1 MEFIRAKL
9 KIKTKKLLN
18 NPLPH
23 TSNEIWTLTEFKL
36 KYNSSVKKLI
46 LLLLLSLGFIGFS
59 YAGSDDR
66 DQEEFLNEP
75 AEVVEEEAKSLL
87 ESSQGEAKQASEN
100 VDEIKK
106 VIAEI
111 EHQLQEKEINEVS
124 EQEKEGYIES
134 YQGRFIMLSI
144 FILII
149 IAMYFLRRRLSK
161 VRLDED

>member
-1 MEFIRAKL
+1 M
-9 KIKTKKLLN
+9 KK
-18 NPLPH
+18 
-23 TSNEIWTLTEFKL
+23 F
-36 KYNSSVKKLI
+36 I

-59 YAGSDDR
+59 YAGGDDR

-100 VDEIKK
+100 ADEIKK

-111 EHQLQEKEINEVS
+111 EHQLQENEKEINEAS
-124 EQEKEGYIES
+124 EQEKEGYIEL
-134 YQGRFIMLSI
+134 YKGRFIMLSI

-149 IAMYFLRRRLSK
+149 IAMYFLRRQLSK
-161 VRLDED
+161 VRLGED

>member
-1 MEFIRAKL
+1 MIY
-9 KIKTKKLLN
+9 
-18 NPLPH
+18 NP
-23 TSNEIWTLTEFKL
+23 SM
-36 KYNSSVKKLI
+36 KKLI

-59 YAGSDDR
+59 YAGGDDR

-87 ESSQGEAKQASEN
+87 ESSQGEAEAEQASEN
-100 VDEIKK
+100 ADEIKK

-111 EHQLQEKEINEVS
+111 EHQLQENEKEINEAS

-161 VRLDED
+161 VRLGED

>member
-1 MEFIRAKL
+1 M
-9 KIKTKKLLN
+9 KK
-18 NPLPH
+18 
-23 TSNEIWTLTEFKL
+23 F
-36 KYNSSVKKLI
+36 I

-59 YAGSDDR
+59 YAGGDDR
-66 DQEEFLNEP
+66 DQEDFLNEP

-87 ESSQGEAKQASEN
+87 ESSQGEVEQASEN
-100 VDEIKK
+100 ADEIIK

-134 YQGRFIMLSI
+134 YQGRFIMVLI

-149 IAMYFLRRRLSK
+149 IAIYLLRRRLSK
-161 VRLDED
+161 SRLDED

>member
-1 MEFIRAKL
+1 M
-9 KIKTKKLLN
+9 KKLL
-18 NPLPH
+18 
-23 TSNEIWTLTEFKL
+23 
-36 KYNSSVKKLI
+36 

-59 YAGSDDR
+59 YAGADDR

-87 ESSQGEAKQASEN
+87 ESSQGEAEVEQASEN
-100 VDEIKK
+100 ADEIKK

-111 EHQLQEKEINEVS
+111 EHQLQENEKEINEAP

>member
-1 MEFIRAKL
+1 M
-9 KIKTKKLLN
+9 KK
-18 NPLPH
+18 
-23 TSNEIWTLTEFKL
+23 F
-36 KYNSSVKKLI
+36 I
-46 LLLLLSLGFIGFS
+46 LLLLLSLSFICFS
-59 YAGSDDR
+59 YAGGDDR

-87 ESSQGEAKQASEN
+87 ESSQGEAEQTSEN
-100 VDEIKK
+100 ADEIDK

-111 EHQLQEKEINEVS
+111 EHQLQENKKEINESS
-124 EQEKEGYIES
+124 EQDKEGYIEL

>member
-1 MEFIRAKL
+1 M
-9 KIKTKKLLN
+9 
-18 NPLPH
+18 
-23 TSNEIWTLTEFKL
+23 FKL
-36 KYNSSVKKLI
+36 TRNSLVKKLI

-59 YAGSDDR
+59 YAGGDDR

-87 ESSQGEAKQASEN
+87 ESSQGEAKQVSEN
-100 VDEIKK
+100 ADEIKK

-111 EHQLQEKEINEVS
+111 EHQLQENEKEINEAS
-124 EQEKEGYIES
+124 EQEKENYIES

-144 FILII
+144 FVLII
-149 IAMYFLRRRLSK
+149 ISMYFLRRRLSK

>member
-1 MEFIRAKL
+1 M
-9 KIKTKKLLN
+9 
-18 NPLPH
+18 
-23 TSNEIWTLTEFKL
+23 FKL
-36 KYNSSVKKLI
+36 TQNSLVKKLI

-59 YAGSDDR
+59 YAGGDDR

-75 AEVVEEEAKSLL
+75 AEVVEEEDKSLL

-100 VDEIKK
+100 ADEIKK

-111 EHQLQEKEINEVS
+111 ELQLQENEKEINEAS
-124 EQEKEGYIES
+124 EQEKEDYIES

-161 VRLDED
+161 VRLDGD

>member
-1 MEFIRAKL
+1 M
-9 KIKTKKLLN
+9 
-18 NPLPH
+18 
-23 TSNEIWTLTEFKL
+23 FKL
-36 KYNSSVKKLI
+36 TRNSLVKKLI

-59 YAGSDDR
+59 YAGADDR

-100 VDEIKK
+100 ADEIKK
-106 VIAEI
+106 AIAEI
-111 EHQLQEKEINEVS
+111 EQQLQENEKEINEAP

-161 VRLDED
+161 FRLGED

>member
-1 MEFIRAKL
+1 M
-9 KIKTKKLLN
+9 
-18 NPLPH
+18 
-23 TSNEIWTLTEFKL
+23 
-36 KYNSSVKKLI
+36 KKLI

-59 YAGSDDR
+59 YAGGDDR

-87 ESSQGEAKQASEN
+87 ESSQGEVKQVSEN
-100 VDEIKK
+100 ADEIKK

-111 EHQLQEKEINEVS
+111 ELQLQLQENEKEINEAS
-124 EQEKEGYIES
+124 KQEKEGYIEL

-149 IAMYFLRRRLSK
+149 IAMYFLRRWN
-161 VRLDED
+161 EQE

>member
-1 MEFIRAKL
+1 M
-9 KIKTKKLLN
+9 
-18 NPLPH
+18 
-23 TSNEIWTLTEFKL
+23 FKL
-36 KYNSSVKKLI
+36 TQNSLVKKLI

-59 YAGSDDR
+59 YAGGDDR

-75 AEVVEEEAKSLL
+75 TEVAEEEAKSLL
-87 ESSQGEAKQASEN
+87 EPSQGEAKQVSEN
-100 VDEIKK
+100 ADEIKK

-111 EHQLQEKEINEVS
+111 ELQLQLQENEKEINETP
-124 EQEKEGYIES
+124 EQEKEDYIES

-161 VRLDED
+161 VRLDGD

>member
-1 MEFIRAKL
+1 M
-9 KIKTKKLLN
+9 KK
-18 NPLPH
+18 
-23 TSNEIWTLTEFKL
+23 F
-36 KYNSSVKKLI
+36 I

-59 YAGSDDR
+59 YAGADDR

-100 VDEIKK
+100 ADEIKK
-106 VIAEI
+106 VITEI
-111 EHQLQEKEINEVS
+111 EDQLQENEKQINEAP
-124 EQEKEGYIES
+124 EQEKEEYIES
-134 YQGRFIMLSI
+134 NQGGFIMLSI

-161 VRLDED
+161 IRLDKD

>member
-1 MEFIRAKL
+1 M
-9 KIKTKKLLN
+9 KK
-18 NPLPH
+18 
-23 TSNEIWTLTEFKL
+23 F
-36 KYNSSVKKLI
+36 I

-59 YAGSDDR
+59 YAGADDR

-75 AEVVEEEAKSLL
+75 VEVVEEEAKSLL
-87 ESSQGEAKQASEN
+87 ESNQGEAKHTSEN
-100 VDEIKK
+100 AVEIKK

-111 EHQLQEKEINEVS
+111 ENQLQENEKEINETP

-134 YQGRFIMLSI
+134 YQGGFIMLSI

-161 VRLDED
+161 VRLDKY

>member
-1 MEFIRAKL
+1 M
-9 KIKTKKLLN
+9 KK
-18 NPLPH
+18 
-23 TSNEIWTLTEFKL
+23 F
-36 KYNSSVKKLI
+36 I

-59 YAGSDDR
+59 YAGADDR
-66 DQEEFLNEP
+66 DQEEFLIEP
-75 AEVVEEEAKSLL
+75 AEVVEEETKSLL
-87 ESSQGEAKQASEN
+87 EPSQGEAKQASEN
-100 VDEIKK
+100 VNEIKK

-161 VRLDED
+161 VRLDKY

>member
-1 MEFIRAKL
+1 MSLIVLRVY
-9 KIKTKKLLN
+9 TM
-18 NPLPH
+18 
-23 TSNEIWTLTEFKL
+23 FKL
-36 KYNSSVKKLI
+36 TRNSLVKKLI

-59 YAGSDDR
+59 YAGGDDR

-75 AEVVEEEAKSLL
+75 AEAVEEEAKSLL

-100 VDEIKK
+100 ADEIKK

-111 EHQLQEKEINEVS
+111 EHQLQENEKEINEAP
-124 EQEKEGYIES
+124 EQEKERYIES

-149 IAMYFLRRRLSK
+149 IAMYFIRRRLSK
-161 VRLDED
+161 VRLDGD

>member
-1 MEFIRAKL
+1 MI
-9 KIKTKKLLN
+9 
-18 NPLPH
+18 PH

-36 KYNSSVKKLI
+36 IYNSCMKKFI

-59 YAGSDDR
+59 YAGADDR
-66 DQEEFLNEP
+66 DQEEFLIEP
-75 AEVVEEEAKSLL
+75 AEVVEEETKSLL
-87 ESSQGEAKQASEN
+87 EPSQGEAKQASEN
-100 VDEIKK
+100 VNEIKK

>member
-1 MEFIRAKL
+1 M
-9 KIKTKKLLN
+9 
-18 NPLPH
+18 
-23 TSNEIWTLTEFKL
+23 

-75 AEVVEEEAKSLL
+75 AYVVEEEAKSLL
-87 ESSQGEAKQASEN
+87 ESGQVEVKQASEN
-100 VDEIKK
+100 ADEIKK

-111 EHQLQEKEINEVS
+111 EHQLQENEKEINETP

-134 YQGRFIMLSI
+134 YQGGFIMLSI

-149 IAMYFLRRRLSK
+149 IAMIFLRRRLNK
-161 VRLDED
+161 VRLD